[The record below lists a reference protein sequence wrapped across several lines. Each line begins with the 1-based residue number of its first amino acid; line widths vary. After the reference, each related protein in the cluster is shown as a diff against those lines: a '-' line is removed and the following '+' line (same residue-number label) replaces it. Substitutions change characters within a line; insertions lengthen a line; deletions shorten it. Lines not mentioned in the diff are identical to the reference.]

1 MIKQFLLGASLLIAP
16 VLGAQTS
23 QDPNRVL
30 LNFPGGFNYKSFVID
45 NVDSI
50 TFARVEGEVAA
61 KIKII
66 EVGDNELTLDIERT
80 DACSSFLINVIPQS
94 IANQVTDNDP
104 AMFNYLTSLNSP
116 RCYDDY
122 LGGKL
127 TGLELVP
134 GGEYSVVTAAYDDL
148 GTEVGISRAD
158 FKAKTPELVGNPQ
171 VTAELVES
179 TLNSF
184 TVKFTPNDDVAK
196 YYTVAGEK
204 GTIQSQYEM
213 FGPMFGATCIEQL
226 IQMWGI
232 ETVGEKTETWDNMAP
247 NTDYEVFV
255 VSLDENGTYAPM
267 QIFEYSTLSQGGT
280 GAAYVNVTPT
290 KYELADWGGEQ
301 KPSLYIKFEPNDQA
315 YCYRFN
321 VAVAANYEADK
332 EGYKEALCSDP
343 PMPTAYWFFYEP
355 METDFQ
361 VDPNTDI
368 VILAAA
374 KNSNNEWGEVNE
386 YRYTTPATVDG
397 AAKVAPKAAGKGIL
411 PRLVP
416 GAKTVLP
423 GSGCI
428 PSLKKAAVSL
438 SH

>member
-23 QDPNRVL
+23 EEPNRIL
-30 LNFPGGFNYKSFVID
+30 LNLPGGFNYKSYVID

-104 AMFNYLTSLNSP
+104 AMFNYLTSIKSP

-134 GGEYSVVTAAYDDL
+134 GGEYCVVTAAYDNLD
-148 GTEVGISRAD
+148 TEVGISRAD

-179 TLNSF
+179 TLDSF

-204 GTIQSQYEM
+204 GSIQSQYEM

-226 IQMWGI
+226 IQMWGL
-232 ETVGEKTETWDNMAP
+232 ETTGPDTKTWNNMAS
-247 NTDYEVFV
+247 NTDYEVFI
-255 VSLDENGTYAPM
+255 VSLDANGTYAPM
-267 QIFEYSTLSQGGT
+267 QIFECSTLAKGGT
-280 GAAYVNVTPT
+280 GEAYVEITPT
-290 KYELADWGGEQ
+290 KYELADWYGQ
-301 KPSLYIKFEPNDQA
+301 QLPSQFFKFTPNDQSF
-315 YCYRFN
+315 CYRYN
-321 VAVAANYEADK
+321 VIKAENYEKDK
-332 EGYKEALCSDP
+332 EGYAKDLCSDP
-343 PMPTAYWFFYEP
+343 PMETAYWFFYEP

-361 VDPNTDI
+361 IDPNTEVV
-368 VILAAA
+368 VIAAA
-374 KNSNNEWGEVNE
+374 KNQNREWGKINE
-386 YRYTTPATVDG
+386 FRYTTPATVDG
-397 AAKVAPKAAGKGIL
+397 AAKVAPKATAKGIL

-416 GAKTVLP
+416 GAKTILP
-423 GSGCI
+423 GSGRI